1 MFCIWWKN
9 KFYTPLPVTISWHL
23 RRIVFSK
30 CIITLHNVSAV
41 HRGCAVQRGISVHRG
56 DIMINVGEGHWENNW
71 IVWKPQCTEH
81 PLVYSWYPPHSSWY
95 LPVYSWYLPSV
106 LNTPQCTHDIP
117 PVYWKRPWCTQW
129 YPSSVLN
136 TPGVLNDIPPV
147 YWTSPVYLMIS
158 LQCP

>member
-1 MFCIWWKN
+1 MSLR
-9 KFYTPLPVTISWHL
+9 YTGGVQL
-23 RRIVFSK
+23 
-30 CIITLHNVSAV
+30 
-41 HRGCAVQRGISVHRG
+41 QRGISVHRG

-158 LQCP
+158 LPVSLMISPQCTAQTLCRVIIWLW